1 MASSSEIA
9 RRYFDALS
17 RRDLDAAA
25 ACWAAGGTD
34 RLVGQFQLT
43 APEGVVQ
50 YFQELFDA
58 FPDFSFEVVDTTTY
72 RDRCAVRWRARG
84 TFAGPGRF
92 QGFVANGAKL
102 AVEGCDLLTVVN
114 GLIVAGEVYT
124 DTGDLARQLGLLPP
138 VGSTAEA
145 RLARLQNARTRIR
158 NALGGATPE
167 AIAAGVWVVRGG
179 RPRTMNVFLL
189 EDDGGVT
196 LFDAGV
202 AGMATSLAAAAA
214 RLGGIRRVVLGHAD
228 ADHRGAAPR
237 LEAPVYCHPQER
249 LAAESPSSFRD
260 YWDLSKLSSLT
271 RPVYT
276 TLLRHWDGGPVEI
289 AGTVEEGD
297 VVAGFRVIELPGHA
311 PGQIGLF
318 RESDRLAL
326 VSDCFRTLDVQTGI
340 RRAADVPH
348 AAFNQNTD
356 QARESIRKLAEL
368 QPAAAWPGHARP
380 VVGPNVQGQLQH
392 AVGHGNGLPEAL

>member
-9 RRYFDALS
+9 RRYLDALS

-25 ACWAAGGTD
+25 ACWSPGGTS

-43 APEGVVQ
+43 APDGVVQ
-50 YFQELFDA
+50 YFEELFDA

-102 AVEGCDLLTVVN
+102 AVEGCDLLTVSN
-114 GLIVAGEVYT
+114 SLIVSNDVYT
-124 DTGDLARQLGLLPP
+124 DTGDVARQLGLLPP

-145 RLARLQNARTRIR
+145 RLTRLQNARTRIR
-158 NALGGATPE
+158 NAIGGSAPK

-189 EDDGGVT
+189 EDDDGVT

-202 AGMATSLAAAAA
+202 AGMATNLTAAAA
-214 RLGGIRRVVLGHAD
+214 RLGGIRRIVLGHAD
-228 ADHRGAAPR
+228 ADHRGAAPG

-260 YWDLSKLSSLT
+260 YWDLSKLPGLSRS
-271 RPVYT
+271 VYPK
-276 TLLRHWDGGPVEI
+276 LLRHWDGGPVEI
-289 AGTVEEGD
+289 AGTLEEGD
-297 VVAGFRVIELPGHA
+297 EVAGFKVIELPGHA

-326 VSDCFRTLDVQTGI
+326 VSDCFYTLDIQTGI

-348 AAFNQNTD
+348 SAFNQNTD
-356 QARESIRKLAEL
+356 QARESIRKLAAL
-368 QPAAAWPGHARP
+368 APAVAWPGHARP
-380 VVGPNVQGQLQH
+380 IVGPDVEAQLQH
-392 AVGHGNGLPEAL
+392 ASVHVNGSPGAS